1 MIASADL
8 ADICLQLVRDSGG
21 KKVLVC
27 ATDGE
32 VLAHAGQEGSTGTI
46 DEATGEAVAQ
56 LIADVVEG
64 AAAGARVPATKD
76 LVASLPGGL
85 PGGLSACATSIG
97 AKAALVVIF
106 DGRTTTLDRVRL
118 KVRRARDLIAKS
130 LPIEP
135 PAEKPSSH

>member
-1 MIASADL
+1 MIAFSDL
-8 ADICLQLVRDSGG
+8 IEICQQLVRDSGG
-21 KKVLVC
+21 RKVLVC
-27 ATDGE
+27 STDGE

-46 DEATGEAVAQ
+46 DEPTGEAVAQ

-97 AKAALVVIF
+97 SKAALVVLF

-130 LPIEP
+130 LPLEP